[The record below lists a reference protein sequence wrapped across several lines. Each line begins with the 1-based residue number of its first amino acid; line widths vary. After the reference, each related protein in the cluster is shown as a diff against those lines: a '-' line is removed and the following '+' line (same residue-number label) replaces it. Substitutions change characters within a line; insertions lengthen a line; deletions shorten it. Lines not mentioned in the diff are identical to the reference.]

1 MERNQRPRAVFMAFG
16 TKGDVYPIAAIAAA
30 FASDQPHYHVIL
42 ITHSAHQN
50 LIDNLEDQNVSFYPI
65 TTPPVLSILQDHN
78 PSGCEVQSSFS
89 LQKKLVRKEHRLQCL
104 STMEKI
110 FDDGPNL
117 VADFILI
124 NFFALEGWNLAELF
138 HVRCIVGAP
147 YVVPNSAPSSF
158 ERHFKKEFP
167 LLYIYLQE
175 APPHMICWKD
185 VIHWMWPLFT
195 EEWGLWRND
204 LNLSYFPFTDP
215 VTGLPMSHNWPQSP
229 LLLYGFSREVVE
241 FPGYWPKIVRVC
253 GFWFPPMRW
262 QFSCSDCR
270 GISDF
275 GSPRHQPAKDELC
288 TLHASLQNF
297 LKFSA
302 SDIPIFIGLSSIGRQ
317 VSKFLPYIFSDL
329 NPQVFLRVLEAV
341 SASTNHKFIL
351 FTAAYQPLDAAV
363 HEFEGNASSSDPMLC
378 NKDGSGTLCSTDT
391 SFLQRL
397 FVYCLMILIY
407 VGPKPAEL
415 YGKFTWKIDNF
426 SRISKREL
434 RSNAFEVPLNYPQG
448 CDVCNH
454 LSLFLCVANHDK
466 LLPGWSH
473 FAQFTIAVINKDPKK
488 SKYSDTLHR
497 FWKKE
502 HDWGWKTFMELT
514 EVMDG
519 FIVNDTLVIKAQVQV
534 IREKKDRLFRCLD
547 CQYRR
552 ELACVYRANVE
563 QICGS
568 FLEEKQKKLGDLLG
582 DSASFCAFWL
592 GVDQNV
598 RCRMSREQT
607 DVILK
612 VVVKQFFKEKEVTS
626 TLVMECLYR
635 GLKALEW
642 HSKSNT
648 AGEKVM
654 NAAES
659 PAPIVRVKNGMFT
672 LMDDMLLLIERA
684 ALEALP
690 PKDEKGPQNRTKVKN
705 SSCLNKTDGT
715 YADIKREENKLVELG
730 RRTVEI
736 IALTHIFSNKIEVAY
751 QEAVALKRQ
760 EEFIREEEEILQAG
774 SEQKVN
780 DKEKRAKKKQSKQK
794 HSSGKGKDKRGNES
808 LDVSLQDKMQIESTL
823 HSAIDGLSLNQAP
836 SILEKPD
843 TSRAVQM

>member
-175 APPHMICWKD
+175 APPHM
-185 VIHWMWPLFT
+185 
-195 EEWGLWRND
+195 
-204 LNLSYFPFTDP
+204 DP

-302 SDIPIFIGLSSIGRQ
+302 SDIPIFIGLSSIG
-317 VSKFLPYIFSDL
+317 SMGFLK

-378 NKDGSGTLCSTDT
+378 NKD
-391 SFLQRL
+391 
-397 FVYCLMILIY
+397 
-407 VGPKPAEL
+407 GPKPAEL

-648 AGEKVM
+648 AGEK
-654 NAAES
+654 
-659 PAPIVRVKNGMFT
+659 
-672 LMDDMLLLIERA
+672 RA

-690 PKDEKGPQNRTKVKN
+690 PKDEKGPQNRTK
-705 SSCLNKTDGT
+705 DGT